1 MSRAVLNLNF
11 VMKRKSSNVV
21 RWWAKLM
28 LAHNA
33 SVSHLTLAKRRSR
46 GMPMR
51 LRVDRVVWRNCLHL
65 SIHPRCKHEL
75 SFVYFIARRSK
86 KTQKKPKQ
94 ILRKTVNNTLL
105 KTISAAEYHFGML
118 NTLNS
123 LKFVWPP
130 RIKFCQTYKVDGWL
144 VFVLSISGQD

>member
-1 MSRAVLNLNF
+1 
-11 VMKRKSSNVV
+11 MKRKSSNVV

-46 GMPMR
+46 GMPMC
-51 LRVDRVVWRNCLHL
+51 LRVDRVVWRDCLHL

-86 KTQKKPKQ
+86 KKKKPNKYYVKQ
-94 ILRKTVNNTLL
+94 
-105 KTISAAEYHFGML
+105 
-118 NTLNS
+118 
-123 LKFVWPP
+123 
-130 RIKFCQTYKVDGWL
+130 
-144 VFVLSISGQD
+144 